1 MYCGEIISKKSAFA
15 AIFSRIGSLFGDG
28 VASSDATSRDG
39 RRAPIEGQEA
49 VPGVRIWYVEH
60 NPNANPEDD
69 KAFLTKADFAEFA
82 AIRHLE
88 TRKRSLVVR
97 AALRQ
102 VLSDSVGGK
111 VSPDAWRFARTENG
125 QPILVN
131 GENNL
136 KFNCSHTS
144 FMSVIVVS
152 TVGDV
157 GVDIADASFDYAD
170 DWLGEV
176 MSKPEL
182 KALAKLAGGK
192 RADAVSRL
200 WTLKE
205 AYVKMLGT
213 GIAEIADVAF
223 DLGDDRLLSGSSHD
237 WFLQPVFRTWI
248 VNSQGRR
255 YSVALASGS
264 FTSMR
269 APLSRCLSEDARG
282 YSRDRFPALAG

>member
-1 MYCGEIISKKSAFA
+1 MYCGEFISKKSAFA
-15 AIFSRIGSLFGDG
+15 TIFSRIGSLFGRG
-28 VASSDATSRDG
+28 VALSEATPRDD

-60 NPNANPEDD
+60 NPNANSEDA
-69 KAFLTKADFAEFA
+69 KAILTKADFAEFA

-88 TRKRSLVVR
+88 TRNRSLVVR

-102 VLSDSVGGK
+102 ALSDSVGGK
-111 VSPDAWRFARTENG
+111 VSPDEWRFARTENG

-131 GENNL
+131 SGNKL

-144 FMSVIVVS
+144 YMSVIVVS

-157 GVDIADASFDYAD
+157 GVDIADASFDCAA
-170 DWLGEV
+170 DWLCEV

-182 KALAKLAGGK
+182 KALAKLADEK
-192 RADAVSRL
+192 RSGAVSRL

-213 GIAEIADVAF
+213 GIAEIGDVAF

-248 VNSQGRR
+248 VNNQGRR

-264 FTSMR
+264 PTSMR
-269 APLSRCLSEDARG
+269 APLSRCSSEDSRG